1 MLTLDETIAYIKQK
15 HRGQTD
21 KAGQPYWEHPVR
33 VMERCRSLVDA
44 GLCRPFA
51 LWACLLH
58 DVLEDTAT
66 DEAEVERLFGAEVL
80 ACVRLDTRPDGMD
93 YRDYVERLLTSGSR
107 EAACVKW
114 CDLQDN
120 SDPARLKAL
129 PAEIAQCLEAKYAP
143 LKALFQE
150 KAPWLFA

>member
-1 MLTLDETIAYIKQK
+1 MLTLDETIAYIKEK

-21 KAGQPYWEHPVR
+21 KAGQPYWKHPVR

-44 GLCRPFA
+44 GLCRPSA

-80 ACVRLDTRPDGMD
+80 ACVRLDTRPGGMD
-93 YRDYVERLLTSGSR
+93 YRDYVERLLASGSR

-129 PAEIAQCLEAKYAP
+129 PAETAQRLEAKYAP
-143 LKALFQE
+143 LKALYQE
-150 KAPWLFA
+150 KAPRLFA

>member
-1 MLTLDETIAYIKQK
+1 MLTLEETIAYVKEK
-15 HRGQTD
+15 HRGQAD
-21 KAGQPYWEHPVR
+21 KAGQPYWRHPVR
-33 VMERCRSLVDA
+33 VMDRCRRLADK
-44 GLCRPFA
+44 GLCRPYA

-58 DVLEDTAT
+58 DVLEDTAA

-80 ACVRLDTRPDGMD
+80 AAVRLDTRPEGMEYMD
-93 YRDYVERLLTSGSR
+93 YLERLLASGSR

-120 SDPARLKAL
+120 ADPARLGLL
-129 PAEIAQCLEAKYAP
+129 PAETARRLAAKYAAAE
-143 LKALFQE
+143 ALFRE